1 MPARSLT
8 FRSLGLAFG
17 AALFLGAPLH
27 AQATALST
35 VADSAVAV
43 SPASAEPTPAVAGP
57 TRDAATVGA
66 RHTAATDA
74 VSPQPA
80 TRGHDRGT
88 ALMIVGG
95 AAILTGIVIGNGA
108 GYAISV
114 VGAVVGL
121 YGLYQYLQ

>member
-1 MPARSLT
+1 MPARSRTL
-8 FRSLGLAFG
+8 RSFGFALG
-17 AALFLGAPLH
+17 AALLLGAPLH
-27 AQATALST
+27 AQGAALST
-35 VADSAVAV
+35 GVDSAASVAPV
-43 SPASAEPTPAVAGP
+43 SAEFTPVVAGP
-57 TRDAATVGA
+57 TRDAATVA
-66 RHTAATDA
+66 VRHTSTADAAA
-74 VSPQPA
+74 PQPA
-80 TRGHDRGT
+80 ARGHDRGT